1 MKQER
6 FPWARLMH
14 IGIGQLRLTP
24 TEFWRCTLRELVSAL
39 GSPSKPLQRQNLND
53 LMRQWP
59 DE

>member
-1 MKQER
+1 MQ
-6 FPWARLMH
+6 L
-14 IGIGQLRLTP
+14 GIGQLRLTP

-39 GSPSKPLQRQNLND
+39 ESPSGPLQRQNLNE